1 VNVHVNVNLND
12 GGLKA
17 VHVQVHVQVHVDS

>member
-17 VHVQVHVQVHVDS
+17 VHVQVHVES